1 MRPLG
6 WTHIQSDWCP
16 YKERKLGHKKRPQEC
31 AGIERDHIRTQQEG
45 GRLQAKE
52 ASGETRPADILILD
66 FFSLWD
72 NRFLL
77 VKPPRLWCFAVAALA
92 KKYTIIVQ

>member
-45 GRLQAKE
+45 GRLQAKARGLRRNQP
-52 ASGETRPADILILD
+52 ASTLIL
-66 FFSLWD
+66 
-72 NRFLL
+72 
-77 VKPPRLWCFAVAALA
+77 K
-92 KKYTIIVQ
+92 VQTPEL